1 MLQTMLSQEV
11 MTKAAQRL
19 MKLLPYKKHS
29 DVIKRAWQLYRTGH
43 VYNVTMEDN
52 VLKGK
57 VTDKG
62 HTYEPS
68 FRLKQAAGSS
78 CTCTAVG
85 LCPHNVALFLY
96 AYNQIDAVGNLMRQW
111 KEPVTKQKKA
121 VNDEKRKDTQVKQQ
135 TVQQQKPNE
144 KDESNVPNSANI
156 VDAWWQSFEEKYR
169 RIPLYNITEEEHMR
183 RLVQSFFPTF
193 ERPTSKASFLDH
205 LYYVHAALFTFIKL
219 VHIPQQPWGYSAMM
233 QERHVEQFSSTVQQ
247 ALTNL
252 AKKPRTKSHEQL
264 LYATIPY
271 VRNVLSGE
279 LTYFRQIL
287 DVYEIIW
294 TTVLTDETYRQE
306 ECTWA
311 IEQLNKKQTVEE
323 KIPFIAAASY
333 VSFLLKND
341 QQAYQLIE
349 PFPYL
354 ATEHIVR
361 FMHMSFAKKQIQ
373 RGADWFHRLEQN
385 VETYLYSLRISDRE
399 WFVQHV
405 LSAYVQYSIA
415 TKNEQTER
423 YEQLLQRLLPYS
435 FYTYIDYLFDEQKWK
450 ELIELYMLEKATV
463 DMIHPL
469 HLKAVE
475 QADRSPVLPLYH
487 QTIMH
492 YIKQK
497 NRSAYEQAIKHLRK
511 LRAHYRALKQMSR
524 WEAYIATLAEQTKRL
539 RAFQDLLRKGKF
551 I

>member
-19 MKLLPYKKHS
+19 MKLLPYKKHN

-144 KDESNVPNSANI
+144 KDESKVPNSANI
-156 VDAWWQSFEEKYR
+156 IDAWWQSFEEKYR
-169 RIPLYNITEEEHMR
+169 RIPLYDVTEEEHMR

-193 ERPTSKASFLDH
+193 ERPTSKAPFLDH

-219 VHIPQQPWGYSAMM
+219 VHIPQKSWGYFAIM
-233 QERHVEQFSSTVQQ
+233 QERHITQFVPKVQQ
-247 ALTNL
+247 AIKDL
-252 AKKPRTKSHEQL
+252 AKKPRTKLHEQL
-264 LYATIPY
+264 IYASMPY
-271 VRNVLSGE
+271 ARSILSGE

-287 DVYEIIW
+287 DVYETMW
-294 TTVLTDETYRQE
+294 TYVFTDPSYREE
-306 ECTWA
+306 ECNWA
-311 IEQLNKKQTVEE
+311 IKQLNEKETVEQ
-323 KIPFIAAASY
+323 KLPFIAAASY
-333 VSFLLKND
+333 VSFLLEND

-373 RGADWFHRLEQN
+373 RGAEWFHRLEQN

-423 YEQLLQRLLPYS
+423 YEQLLQKLLPYS

-450 ELIELYMLEKATV
+450 KLTELYMLEKANV
-463 DMIHPL
+463 DMIHPF
-469 HLKAVE
+469 HLKAIE
-475 QADRSPVLPLYH
+475 QADRSLVLPLYH

-492 YIKQK
+492 YIAQK

-511 LRAHYRALKQMSR
+511 LRAHYRALKQMPR
-524 WEAYIATLAEQTKRL
+524 WETYITKLAEQTKRL
-539 RAFQDLLRKGKF
+539 RAFQDLLQKGKF

>member
-19 MKLLPYKKHS
+19 MKLLPYKKHN

-144 KDESNVPNSANI
+144 KDESKVPNSANI
-156 VDAWWQSFEEKYR
+156 IDAWWQSFEEKYR
-169 RIPLYNITEEEHMR
+169 RIPLYDVTEEEHMR

-193 ERPTSKASFLDH
+193 ERPTSKAPFLDH

-219 VHIPQQPWGYSAMM
+219 VHIPQKSWGYFAIM
-233 QERHVEQFSSTVQQ
+233 QERHITQFVPKVQQ
-247 ALTNL
+247 AIKDL
-252 AKKPRTKSHEQL
+252 AKKPRTKLHEQL
-264 LYATIPY
+264 IYTSMPYARSI
-271 VRNVLSGE
+271 LSGE

-287 DVYEIIW
+287 DVYETMW
-294 TTVLTDETYRQE
+294 TYVFTDPSYREE
-306 ECTWA
+306 ECNWA
-311 IEQLNKKQTVEE
+311 IKQLNEKETVEQ
-323 KIPFIAAASY
+323 KLPFIATASY
-333 VSFLLKND
+333 VSFLLEND

-373 RGADWFHRLEQN
+373 RGVEWFHRLEQN

-423 YEQLLQRLLPYS
+423 YEQLLQKLLPYS

-450 ELIELYMLEKATV
+450 KLTELYMLEKANV
-463 DMIHPL
+463 DMIHPF
-469 HLKAVE
+469 HLKAIE
-475 QADRSPVLPLYH
+475 QADRSLVLPLYH

-492 YIKQK
+492 YIAQK

-511 LRAHYRALKQMSR
+511 LRAHYRALKQMPR
-524 WEAYIATLAEQTKRL
+524 WETYITKLAEQTKRL
-539 RAFQDLLRKGKF
+539 RAFQDLLQKGKF